1 MKKRKVNAGLVHG
14 YRSGLEE
21 TVAAQIKANGI
32 TVDYEST
39 KIEYIVPESKHSYT
53 PDFVLPNG
61 IIIETK
67 GRFVQADRKK
77 HALIQK
83 QRPDLDIRFVFTN
96 SRNKLYKGSGTS
108 YGQWCERNR
117 FLYADKEIPREWFSE
132 KGSSKSKGSS

>member
-1 MKKRKVNAGLVHG
+1 MGKSKAGLLHG

-21 TVAAQIKANGI
+21 TVAAQIKASGLK
-32 TVDYEST
+32 VEYESE
-39 KIEYIVPESKHSYT
+39 KIVYVVPETSHTYT

-77 HALIQK
+77 HVLIQK

-96 SRNKLYKGSGTS
+96 SRNKLYKGSKTT

-117 FLYADKEIPREWFSE
+117 FLYSDKEIPREWLTK
-132 KGSSKSKGSS
+132 KGNSKPKGGT